1 MSGQMVF
8 QGAKIVKFGSE
19 EAKVQPCNRRK
30 IFNLQREVHG
40 KTREATN
47 ENRVGGRFTHA
58 QTFVVGNL
66 YSIIW

>member
-19 EAKVQPCNRRK
+19 EAKVQPCNRQK

-58 QTFVVGNL
+58 QTFVVENL